1 MNNELK
7 RQVAGGGADLPR
19 VYQAGKGSPQTNHRR
34 HVQTRRDR
42 RGGTVILYHGT
53 LASLIPSI
61 LCDGLKPRG
70 ESKSHDE
77 YIHSLSM
84 PHLVYLTSS
93 FGLALQHACRISERT
108 AEGAEVAVLQL
119 EMDSLKRRLLYP
131 DEDYL
136 EHEWNSDFIDWTL
149 KEQLA
154 FIERKRD
161 TWKES
166 LDLFKTVAYKG
177 AISATALAECRVPR
191 WLEQEKRR
199 RFIRR
204 AS

>member
-1 MNNELK
+1 MS
-7 RQVAGGGADLPR
+7 VM
-19 VYQAGKGSPQTNHRR
+19 
-34 HVQTRRDR
+34 
-42 RGGTVILYHGT
+42 TVYHGT
-53 LASLIPSI
+53 LASLVPPI
-61 LCDGLKPRG
+61 LRDGLKPRG

-77 YIHSLSM
+77 YMQSPSM

-93 FGLALQHACRISERT
+93 LGLALQHACRISERT
-108 AEGAEVAVLQL
+108 AEGAGVAVLRV

-154 FIERKRD
+154 FIERKRG

-166 LDLFKTVAYKG
+166 LDLCKAVAYKG
-177 AISATALAECRVPR
+177 VITPTQIDVCPVPC
-191 WLEQEKRR
+191 WMEQEYRR
-199 RFIRR
+199 WFQRAIR
-204 AS
+204 